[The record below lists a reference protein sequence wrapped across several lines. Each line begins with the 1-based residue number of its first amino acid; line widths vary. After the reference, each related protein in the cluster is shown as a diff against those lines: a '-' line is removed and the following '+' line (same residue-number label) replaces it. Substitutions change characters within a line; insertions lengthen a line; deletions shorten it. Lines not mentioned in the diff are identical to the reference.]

1 MLFGNG
7 ALYGK
12 DTRREA
18 DNARLADN
26 FLAYYN
32 AKQTLYKHV
41 LASVDK
47 GHSAVDETRK
57 ILQVSLPQSNQDI
70 EDGKNQAEIEEVLRE
85 RRFQGL
91 APGDLLRLFEK
102 VGEASAVKLIRDA
115 VERPQFM
122 IYRKTASSNGE

>member
-1 MLFGNG
+1 MGVEIERDAVLFKDG

-26 FLAYYN
+26 FLAYCN

-47 GHSAVDETRK
+47 GYSAVDEIRK
-57 ILQVSLPQSNQDI
+57 ILHGICIVWVKKAIVP
-70 EDGKNQAEIEEVLRE
+70 
-85 RRFQGL
+85 
-91 APGDLLRLFEK
+91 EK
-102 VGEASAVKLIRDA
+102 
-115 VERPQFM
+115 P
-122 IYRKTASSNGE
+122 